1 MKKRGWSPETFVPG
15 DAVIVEAHPGR
26 DSGRNMALIYSVE
39 KAGVTRPGRGVV
51 EETLTGIEASQAE
64 ADGLPG
70 TWIVPQTLLVRY
82 FSEPFSQ

>member
-1 MKKRGWSPETFVPG
+1 MTAVLDRSGL

-39 KAGVTRPGRGVV
+39 KAGVTRLGRGVV
-51 EETLTGIEASQAE
+51 EETLTGIEASQSE

-70 TWIVPQTLLVRY
+70 TWIVPQTLVVRY

>member
-15 DAVIVEAHPGR
+15 DAVIVEAHP
-26 DSGRNMALIYSVE
+26 GRNMALIYSVE

-70 TWIVPQTLLVRY
+70 TWIVLQTLLVRY

>member
-26 DSGRNMALIYSVE
+26 NMALIYSVE
-39 KAGVTRPGRGVV
+39 KASVTRPGRGVV
-51 EETLTGIEASQAE
+51 EETLTEIEASQAE